1 MLFPVFCSLQYV
13 IFIRLYISGSKQRNN
28 KKKNGAPNQKTAVL
42 NGVSGIFGSGDK
54 LTKSLSETTSTTE
67 NGITKSNH
75 FSVTINVAGMNVPE
89 KHVII
94 QMTSDNAVI
103 SRDEFNPGEIDD
115 IFKPEVNTA
124 YIVLETHS
132 RDSYG
137 ELIIS
142 REIFD
147 RGTSGIEIF
156 IAREDGI
163 CVGQYINLEW

>member
-1 MLFPVFCSLQYV
+1 MFCSLQYV

-54 LTKSLSETTSTTE
+54 LTKSLSETISTTE

-75 FSVTINVAGMNVPE
+75 FSITITVAGMNIPE

-94 QMTSDNAVI
+94 QIASDNVVI
-103 SRDEFNPGEIDD
+103 LREEFNPGEIGD
-115 IFKPEVNTA
+115 IFKPEANTA
-124 YIVLETHS
+124 YIVVETHS

-142 REIFD
+142 REVFD
-147 RGTSGIEIF
+147 RGATGIEIF
-156 IAREDGI
+156 IAREDGV
-163 CVGQYINLEW
+163 CVG